1 MIKTNRRGN
10 FQTCPYILFLVVL
23 FLLVAGCKA
32 PFEGEGAVTKKEVV
46 EVVKVSIQPKYS
58 LSIMSKSYSP
68 IIRYLSEETGYKIRL
83 VSALSYSSYFHTLE
97 ANQVDIAFQN
107 PLAYVILQK
116 TRGAY
121 PLVKMIEFY
130 GIDQYRGMIIT
141 HQESG
146 IEKIEELKGKKVAV
160 ASRKALGGYL
170 GQALL
175 CQENG
180 IDDVEK
186 ELSIVSMRT
195 QDDVVFSVYRQ
206 NVDAG
211 FVREDALREVRGR
224 IDLGKIKFVEHTDYF
239 PAWCVT
245 AFRSTKPEVAEKIKK
260 ALLKLDVKTPK
271 QRDILEA
278 MGVAGFI
285 EAKDSDY
292 KVVRDMMDKLN
303 IPY

>member
-1 MIKTNRRGN
+1 MIKTNRRGK
-10 FQTCPYILFLVVL
+10 FQTCPYILLLVL
-23 FLLVAGCKA
+23 LLLVAGCKA
-32 PFEGEGAVTKKEVV
+32 PSEEGEAVAKREVV
-46 EVVKVSIQPKYS
+46 KVVKVSIQPKYS
-58 LSIMSKSYSP
+58 LSIMSKNYSP

-83 VSALSYSSYFHTLE
+83 VSALSYNSYFYTLE

-107 PLAYVILQK
+107 PLAYVILHK

-121 PLVKMIEFY
+121 PLVRTIEFY
-130 GIDQYRGMIIT
+130 GSDKYRGMIIT
-141 HQESG
+141 HKESG

-170 GQALL
+170 SQALL

-186 ELSIVSMRT
+186 ELSIVLMRT
-195 QDDVVFSVYRQ
+195 QDDVIFSVYRQ
-206 NVDAG
+206 KVDAG

-224 IDLGKIKFVEHTDYF
+224 IDLEKIKFVEYTDYS
-239 PAWCVT
+239 PTWCVA
-245 AFRSTKPEVAEKIKK
+245 AFRNTKPEVAEKIKN
-260 ALLKLDVKTPK
+260 ALLKLDVKIPK

-278 MGVAGFI
+278 MGATSFI
-285 EAKDSDY
+285 EAKDLDY
-292 KVVRDMMDKLN
+292 KVVRDMMAKLD